1 MQHAV
6 YLSSLFRFI
15 VPAHPSSSLLY
26 NMLHHALQQ
35 FSECSRVSTFHNH
48 KGYTHLL
55 ACLPS
60 ASLYLCLAR
69 GELRDTKRRLPPR
82 REREPDDAMQRPPDD
97 LRRRAI
103 PVTRV
108 REHAVPPEQRDSRLG
123 EGPERMRDEARRV
136 EQDRRAGDVVE
147 AQRHAQRAL
156 AGEELCAARA

>member
-1 MQHAV
+1 M
-6 YLSSLFRFI
+6 YLSCLFRFI
-15 VPAHPSSSLLY
+15 VLAHPSSSLLY
-26 NMLHHALQQ
+26 NTLHHALQQ

-48 KGYTHLL
+48 KGYTHSL
-55 ACLPS
+55 ACPPS
-60 ASLYLCLAR
+60 ALLLLCLRLAR
-69 GELRDTKRRLPPR
+69 GELRDTKRCLPPR
-82 REREPDDAMQRPPDD
+82 RKREPDDAMQRPPDD

-156 AGEELCAARA
+156 AGEELCAART